1 MSSCELRDEYLRI
14 VTEFPQFD
22 RAGRRRAAE
31 YMATSEAIYQGEV
44 SDFLY
49 VPKMYTRTDTQRF
62 QEIATTTCTIL
73 KKVIRQYLNNPS
85 YRRLF
90 DFSEQLEELI
100 LADPGYDSAIPIIR
114 IDIFYDEVSGDFKF
128 CEFNTDGSSA
138 MNEDREV
145 TNALALT
152 PSFEAFAQHH
162 NLQAFEL
169 FDSWVDTF
177 CDIYAS
183 STNAKQSPNIV
194 IVDFLDISTPI
205 ELERFA
211 DHFKARGLNI
221 EVCDIRNLSF
231 DGTALHSPTGMTID
245 AIYRRAV
252 TADIMKY
259 ADQVTDFL
267 NAYLAQAATLI
278 GSLRTQIPHTKLS
291 FEVLHHPETFA
302 ILTKAEQDFI
312 AAHVPYTIRLDS
324 QQGDFGDI
332 LANKDRWIIKPLDSY
347 GSKGVWA
354 GKELDQ
360 KSWEN
365 LIRAASEN
373 HDHIAQHYVEQFTA
387 ANIESGFTLPA
398 NEKPIEI
405 DGLPQIKQY
414 RDLTGLFVYDGQFRG
429 LLARA
434 GLQDRICAAAAGK
447 TLGTFQVT

>member
-152 PSFEAFAQHH
+152 P
-162 NLQAFEL
+162 
-169 FDSWVDTF
+169 
-177 CDIYAS
+177 
-183 STNAKQSPNIV
+183 
-194 IVDFLDISTPI
+194 
-205 ELERFA
+205 
-211 DHFKARGLNI
+211 
-221 EVCDIRNLSF
+221 
-231 DGTALHSPTGMTID
+231 
-245 AIYRRAV
+245 
-252 TADIMKY
+252 
-259 ADQVTDFL
+259 
-267 NAYLAQAATLI
+267 
-278 GSLRTQIPHTKLS
+278 
-291 FEVLHHPETFA
+291 
-302 ILTKAEQDFI
+302 
-312 AAHVPYTIRLDS
+312 
-324 QQGDFGDI
+324 
-332 LANKDRWIIKPLDSY
+332 
-347 GSKGVWA
+347 
-354 GKELDQ
+354 
-360 KSWEN
+360 
-365 LIRAASEN
+365 
-373 HDHIAQHYVEQFTA
+373 
-387 ANIESGFTLPA
+387 
-398 NEKPIEI
+398 
-405 DGLPQIKQY
+405 
-414 RDLTGLFVYDGQFRG
+414 
-429 LLARA
+429 
-434 GLQDRICAAAAGK
+434 
-447 TLGTFQVT
+447 